1 MQADRQTGRHPSAAA
16 CGRECARAPASTS
29 WRRFFFQG
37 GTVVPPLAPS
47 PPAPCVIVVAV
58 RSVRRCPAAHRA
70 GQRTRE
76 ALLARAASA
85 PRAASSN
92 RILCFKESLWG
103 GAGAGAART
112 SAPVFVRDRRRRW
125 CLRAR
130 GSGVQVTRL
139 QGFCRSALAPPPR
152 RVREGKKGARRAAAH
167 RRQPVLHR
175 RALRPLGD
183 AGWERGCAIRNKPAR
198 AQAAAR
204 SRAPRAPAACIS
216 YARYACFAF
225 SNGVHEQRKACSLP
239 REVRLGAH
247 DRGSSVLALMT
258 ALQPASTTMCDRR
271 SKLNTRVFQKRARLL
286 SITARCRR
294 QNTGKHATARA
305 WCSTSLRARRATAQ
319 RLQQPQHD
327 DVHSQSVCSGR
338 AAKGACPLARTE
350 RVLHA
355 AHTCALR

>member
-130 GSGVQVTRL
+130 GSGVQVTCL

-152 RVREGKKGARRAAAH
+152 RAREGKVRGAQPRTGGSRFCTVEHCGPLVMQGGKGGAQSGTSQLERKRPHAAVRRARLRLASAT
-167 RRQPVLHR
+167 PDM
-175 RALRPLGD
+175 RALRSRMACMNSAKL
-183 AGWERGCAIRNKPAR
+183 AAFLVRCA
-198 AQAAAR
+198 
-204 SRAPRAPAACIS
+204 
-216 YARYACFAF
+216 
-225 SNGVHEQRKACSLP
+225 
-239 REVRLGAH
+239 
-247 DRGSSVLALMT
+247 LALMT
-258 ALQPASTTMCDRR
+258 AVHRCWR
-271 SKLNTRVFQKRARLL
+271 S
-286 SITARCRR
+286 
-294 QNTGKHATARA
+294 
-305 WCSTSLRARRATAQ
+305 
-319 RLQQPQHD
+319 
-327 DVHSQSVCSGR
+327 
-338 AAKGACPLARTE
+338 
-350 RVLHA
+350 
-355 AHTCALR
+355 